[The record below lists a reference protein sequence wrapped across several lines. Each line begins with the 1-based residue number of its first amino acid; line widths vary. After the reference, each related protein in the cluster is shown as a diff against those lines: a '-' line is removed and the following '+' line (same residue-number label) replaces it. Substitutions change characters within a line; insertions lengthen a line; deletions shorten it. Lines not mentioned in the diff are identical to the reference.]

1 MSDKTIVTQE
11 EFNEGTPIL
20 MVLRRPD
27 SEGLLT
33 AMDISAFEDP
43 GAWGIVIADLVQ
55 HVANAYAQEGLHG
68 GAVHDMVRHVVLKEL
83 NAPTE
88 KVASARWSGEE
99 S

>member
-1 MSDKTIVTQE
+1 MSDKTTVTQE
-11 EFNEGTPIL
+11 EFDQGTPIL
-20 MVLRRPD
+20 MVLRRPN

-55 HVANAYAQEGLHG
+55 HVANAYAQDGMHG
-68 GAVHDMVRHVVLKEL
+68 GAAHEMVRNIVLREL

-88 KVASARWSGEE
+88 KVTSARWSGSE

>member
-1 MSDKTIVTQE
+1 MSDKTVVTQE
-11 EFNEGTPIL
+11 EFDQGTPIL
-20 MVLRRPD
+20 MVLQRSE

-55 HVANAYAQEGLHG
+55 HVANAYAQEGMHG
-68 GAVHDMVRHVVLKEL
+68 GAVHEMVRGIVLKEL

-88 KVASARWSGEE
+88 KVTSARWSGGE